1 MTGGGLGVLLAACGE
16 TAPRPPAVS
25 TAAPTTGAP
34 TAAADPT
41 PVAAEAAVTDRP
53 TQSPATAAAPIAEA
67 PTTAPTASAV
77 AAPPPTAADPR
88 ATVAASPPTVAAP
101 RPTVAAPRPTAAAA
115 RPTAAAPPTPS
126 PTPAPALTAAPTPT
140 ATSPPTITP
149 TPTPT
154 PPPLTSPL
162 TGLAVT
168 DDANSRRVVAVK
180 IDNAPEARPQ
190 SGLGEAGVVYQ
201 HLTEGPV
208 TRYTAFFHDS
218 DLEHVGP
225 IRSAR
230 FVDRELVQ
238 QFDALFAHVG
248 GSPPVLRD
256 LRAAPVADMD
266 QFFFDEVRPYFRIAS
281 RPPPFNMYASLPAL
295 REFGRARHPD
305 RREIEG
311 LVFYHEEPEPGGVR
325 AVMVPAGSRGLF
337 QSTYE
342 FQPATRRWLRSIGGV
357 VDIDAASG
365 VAIAPENVIVQRV
378 PMRLTEFE
386 EDSLGNRSL
395 WIGTTGEGTA
405 TIFRDGR
412 RIECRWR
419 RAAATA
425 VTRFETG
432 DGLPVLLRPGH
443 TWVHLIGADDSF
455 ESA

>member
-16 TAPRPPAVS
+16 TVPRPPAAS
-25 TAAPTTGAP
+25 TAAPTTAVPTTGAP
-34 TAAADPT
+34 TAAAEPT
-41 PVAAEAAVTDRP
+41 PVAAEAAVTGRP

-67 PTTAPTASAV
+67 PTTAPTATA
-77 AAPPPTAADPR
+77 AADPR
-88 ATVAASPPTVAAP
+88 APVAASPPTVAAP

-140 ATSPPTITP
+140 PTATSTITS

-168 DDANSRRVVAVK
+168 DDVNSRRVVAVK

-218 DLEHVGP
+218 DLEQVGP
-225 IRSAR
+225 IRSGR